1 MLGTVLE
8 ASSFPTK
15 WSITLECRRRKML
28 GTLVDTIGSYQAVRR
43 SRPAEGQ
50 RRGKGWGGRVI
61 EKDTERS
68 TDCPEQDKTKTGKV
82 VAEQGKVHFHLGWW
96 ETPW

>member
-1 MLGTVLE
+1 
-8 ASSFPTK
+8 
-15 WSITLECRRRKML
+15 ML

-50 RRGKGWGGRVI
+50 RRGKGWGDRAI

-68 TDCPEQDKTKTGKV
+68 TDCPEQDKMKTGKV